1 MTNKTYSTR
10 DEAIE
15 REIVDAIEA
24 GVVIDARAEY
34 DIDAIADEVLG
45 DYDDGY
51 ACMVDH
57 DAFWASVA
65 AHEVGC

>member
-24 GVVIDARAEY
+24 GVVIDARVEY
-34 DIDAIADEVLG
+34 DVDAIADEVLG
-45 DYDDGY
+45 DYDDGF

-57 DAFWASVA
+57 DVFWASVE
-65 AHEVGC
+65 AHEIV